1 MRIALI
7 SRRYPPLIGGAEKVL
22 SYLAKALAEAGA
34 EVSVLTC
41 RPFDHSGPKVEPQP
55 VSNPNGSLEIVR
67 LPTSHL
73 RFVGTWIYMR
83 ALRRWLYENR
93 LDVAYVSML
102 KHDAYAAVKGAR
114 RRPYLVVLRPEGAG
128 ATGDIAWQSWG
139 RFGSSI
145 AEVCKKADAIVSIS
159 DAVTAEL
166 IGAGY
171 DPGKI
176 EALPNGVPIPE
187 TPWTLREGWRD
198 APRACYV
205 GRLAPEKGLD
215 TLVDA
220 WPRVIAVFP
229 KARLTL
235 VGEGPERPGLE
246 ARIKALGLEGS
257 IELPGAS
264 SEPANILR
272 HSDLFV
278 LPSREEGMSIA
289 LLEAMALG
297 IPLVATAIP
306 GNIRLIPNNETG
318 RLAEP
323 DDPLDIA
330 QAIID
335 QWTDFDAAQAM
346 ARTARRR
353 VIDTYSIEAV
363 ARRHLE
369 MFKELSDRK
378 KKARNHSAEFS
389 EA

>member
-7 SRRYPPLIGGAEKVL
+7 SRRYPPLIGGAERVL
-22 SYLAKALAEAGA
+22 SYLAKAFAEAGA
-34 EVSVLTC
+34 EVTVLTC
-41 RPFDHSGPKVEPQP
+41 RPFDHKGPEVETQP
-55 VSNPNGSLEIVR
+55 VTNPEGSLEIVR
-67 LPTSHL
+67 LPTSPL

-83 ALRRWLYENR
+83 ALRRWLDENR

-102 KHDAYAAVKGAR
+102 KHDAYAAVKGAE

-139 RFGSSI
+139 RFGSRI
-145 AEVCKKADAIVSIS
+145 ARACKTADAIVSIS
-159 DAVTAEL
+159 AAVTAEL
-166 IGAGY
+166 TAAGY
-171 DPGKI
+171 DPSLI
-176 EALPNGVPIPE
+176 HSLPNGVPVPQLA
-187 TPWTLREGWRD
+187 WRRRDGWRD
-198 APRACYV
+198 EPRACYV

-215 TLVDA
+215 TLVEA
-220 WPRVIAVFP
+220 WPRVIAAFP
-229 KARLTL
+229 KSRLTL
-235 VGEGPERPGLE
+235 VGEGPERPRLE
-246 ARIKALGLEGS
+246 ARIKALGLEAS
-257 IELPGAS
+257 VELPGAS
-264 SEPANILR
+264 SDPANALK

-306 GNIRLIPNNETG
+306 GNIRLIPDNETG
-318 RLAEP
+318 RLAKP
-323 DDPLDIA
+323 DDPADIA

-346 ARTARRR
+346 AQAARRR

-369 MFKELSDRK
+369 MFKQLGDRK
-378 KKARNHSAEFS
+378 MKACLYGKDN
-389 EA
+389 